1 MALQLVVIS
10 SHNLLVPCSTSGA
23 PAPQEGLR
31 HAYLLAS
38 SSCPSKQMTRLTQIL
53 AGHHSSGCH
62 LGLIGKEVIVVIR
75 STSWRRR
82 GWKCKWLWLLNCVT
96 QRLAPTMQGLGCPLV
111 LRLDKE
117 TFFSTCRGWLLLE
130 RPTFTASSFCAFRS
144 SLFVSSLHPFT

>member
-38 SSCPSKQMTRLTQIL
+38 SSCPSKQTTRLTQIL

-62 LGLIGKEVIVVIR
+62 LGLTGKEVIVVIR

-96 QRLAPTMQGLGCPLV
+96 QRLAPTRRCRGLGCPLV
-111 LRLDKE
+111 LRFDKKN
-117 TFFSTCRGWLLLE
+117 FLLHLQ
-130 RPTFTASSFCAFRS
+130 RMASFGKTH
-144 SLFVSSLHPFT
+144 LHCFLILCF